1 MATKTDKQI
10 TDLESQIADV
20 INTIQTK
27 GSSPKLRAERER
39 LRGELRKLKESETQ
53 ETQETQDT
61 TEAQK
66 LFEEYGYAYGLI
78 ESDPSLQKLFQQFL
92 KEGSTWTAKKVE
104 SLLRTTDW
112 FKNSNQAKRNY
123 EILRTGDPGEFE
135 DKVKK
140 TTDAVLEQARLTGAK
155 ITQEQARGFAEQV
168 MQGGISAIQL
178 PKLFATTFIDFN
190 NADLAGRAGALQD
203 RFTSL
208 NNTAGKVLNSSQ
220 INNYVQRILT
230 NEILENDAIDAIR
243 RASASKYS
251 RFSDRIIA
259 GEDLQDIATPWKTIA
274 TNLLEVEDV
283 DLDDNLMLDAL
294 TSNKYESLADFKRA
308 VKKDP
313 RWQKTNNA
321 RSEYFNIGQTILRD
335 FGFLG

>member
-1 MATKTDKQI
+1 MATKIDKQI
-10 TDLESQIADV
+10 ADLEGQIADV

-27 GSSPKLRAERER
+27 GSSPKLRAERDR
-39 LRGELRKLKESETQ
+39 LRGELRKLKETTPEETAIP
-53 ETQETQDT
+53 E
-61 TEAQK
+61 EAKK
-66 LFEEYGYAYGLI
+66 LFEEYGYAYALI
-78 ESDPSLQKLFQQFL
+78 ESDPSLQRLFQQFL
-92 KEGSTWTAKKVE
+92 KEGSSWTEKKIE

-112 FKNSNQAKRNY
+112 FKTSNQAKRNY
-123 EILRTGDPGEFE
+123 EILRTGDPTEFA
-135 DKVKK
+135 DKLEKA
-140 TTDAVLEQARLTGAK
+140 TDAVLEQARLTGAT
-155 ITQEQARGFAEQV
+155 ITQEQARGFAERI
-168 MQGGISAIQL
+168 MQGGITAVQL
-178 PKLFATTFIDFN
+178 PKIFATTFIDFN
-190 NADLAGRAGALQD
+190 NSDLVGRAGALQD
-203 RFTSL
+203 KFTSL
-208 NNTAGKVLNSSQ
+208 NNTAGKVLTAAQ
-220 INNYVQRILT
+220 VNNYVQRILT
-230 NEILENDAIDAIR
+230 NEILENDVADSIR
-243 RASASKYS
+243 RASAAKYS
-251 RFSDRIIA
+251 RFSDRITA